1 MGASAPA
8 SEKWP
13 SGTLMQSAALS
24 WYQASSCAGRYC
36 PASHGLQK
44 AGDSGRQREFVSR
57 TGVFTA
63 TTHEQET
70 LGAIGS
76 NRKS

>member
-36 PASHGLQK
+36 PASHGLQPADPLEEAHLPPGQMSHEK
-44 AGDSGRQREFVSR
+44 SR
-57 TGVFTA
+57 VKPA
-63 TTHEQET
+63 
-70 LGAIGS
+70 AV
-76 NRKS
+76 NRPL